1 MLSFYHLLTNL
12 AAPLVRL
19 WLKRRLAQGKE
30 DGARLDERF
39 GRSSLARPTG
49 PLLWLHAAS
58 VGESVST
65 LPLIERLLMLP
76 NPPFIVLTTGTV
88 TSAELMVKRL
98 PAGAVHQYVPVDL
111 PSATSLFLD
120 HWRPDLAIWIESE
133 IWPNTLVGLRDRSIP
148 AILLNA
154 RMSDKSFRRWQKR
167 PKMAARL
174 LSTFQICFAQTAA
187 DGERLRQL
195 GALDV
200 ICAGNLKLA
209 ASPLPYDAA
218 AEQALASELSDR
230 PFWLAASTHEGEE
243 EQIAIAH
250 KTAQKRY
257 ADLLTIL
264 APRHP
269 ARGGTV
275 AALLR
280 QQGLNVSQRSLGET
294 INAETDVYLADTLG
308 ELGLFYQLSALAF
321 VGGSLVP
328 VGGHNPLE
336 PAKLN
341 CAILIG
347 PHSFNFTDIVAD
359 FAARSAI
366 KQIEDGEMLGA
377 VITQMFD
384 DPTVG
389 RKLADAA
396 ALVVAGG
403 DQIVQLAVKEVTKR
417 LPELEGANANS

>member
-1 MLSFYHLLTNL
+1 MLSFYRLLTNL

-19 WLKRRLAQGKE
+19 WLKRRLIQGKE

-39 GRSSLARPTG
+39 GRSSLARPAG

-88 TSAELMVKRL
+88 TSAELMAKRL
-98 PAGAVHQYVPVDL
+98 PVGAVHQYVPVDL
-111 PSATSLFLD
+111 PSAITLFLD

-167 PKMAARL
+167 PKLAARL

-209 ASPLPYDAA
+209 ASPLPYEAA
-218 AEQALASELSDR
+218 AEQALSSELSGR

-257 ADLLTIL
+257 TDLLTIL

-275 AALLR
+275 ATLLR

-347 PHSFNFTDIVAD
+347 PHSFNFADIVAD

-366 KQIEDGEMLGA
+366 KQIKDGEMLGT

-396 ALVVAGG
+396 ALAVAGG

-417 LPELEGANANS
+417 LPKLEGANANP